1 MVASHSQHV
10 GTIYTFSSNFDDDS
24 GGHCTN
30 CARQMEGG
38 ALSMAQIPL
47 TMTLL
52 QHAADDSIQ
61 HFNTINVD
69 AVEAYL
75 KDHLTWKAVS
85 VSLTLFILDT
95 C

>member
-1 MVASHSQHV
+1 
-10 GTIYTFSSNFDDDS
+10 
-24 GGHCTN
+24 
-30 CARQMEGG
+30 
-38 ALSMAQIPL
+38 MAQIPL